1 MASKVGWDLEF
12 LQEKGEGGDSVR
24 KKTAAGED
32 GDSGMG
38 RVGGTSKYG
47 KLHYRVTHTP
57 LYLHQNYWVT
67 HHYFSSIAYQPSQAT
82 RNIGKNFVDYREI
95 FKL

>member
-12 LQEKGEGGDSVR
+12 LQEKKREEEGDSVR
-24 KKTAAGED
+24 KKTAAGAD

-57 LYLHQNYWVT
+57 LYFHQNYRVT
-67 HHYFSSIAYQPSQAT
+67 IFHILLISLVRQPG
-82 RNIGKNFVDYREI
+82 R
-95 FKL
+95 